1 MHLQKK
7 LKEGKRFYMGDLLK
21 GIATAA
27 AAAVL
32 AFSMTACSQQT
43 LIPET
48 ETSAEETV
56 SEAET
61 QELFQAETESAG
73 AEAAGPEAEDLK
85 DVAGLVGMN
94 DEVTAD
100 LLGGGEE
107 NWTEDSSFYIGRT
120 YNVQL
125 FDVPCQVFTTCGQD
139 NTVES
144 VSVWIV
150 SGERQVTD
158 EEAKEWESRVTEMMG
173 TEPVYDK
180 GISEGGSQNCRWNA
194 NGMAATMNRMAD
206 ILTVSF
212 QPAVGELK

>member
-56 SEAET
+56 SEA
-61 QELFQAETESAG
+61 A
-73 AEAAGPEAEDLK
+73 DLK
-85 DVAGLVGMN
+85 DVAGLVGMK
-94 DEVTAD
+94 DEATAD

-107 NWTEDSSFYIGRT
+107 NWTEDRSFYIGRT

-125 FDVPCQVFTTCGQD
+125 FDVPCRVFTTCGQD

-180 GISEGGSQNCRWNA
+180 EISEGGSRNCRWNA
-194 NGMAATMNRMAD
+194 GGMAATMNRMAD

>member
-48 ETSAEETV
+48 ETSAEEIV

-61 QELFQAETESAG
+61 QELFQSETESAG
-73 AEAAGPEAEDLK
+73 SEAAGPEAADLK

-94 DEVTAD
+94 DEATAD

-107 NWTEDSSFYIGRT
+107 NWTEDRSFYIGRT

-125 FDVPCQVFTTCGQD
+125 FDVPCRVFTTCGQD

>member
-1 MHLQKK
+1 MSSCLMAVPGIYHL
-7 LKEGKRFYMGDLLK
+7 R
-21 GIATAA
+21 
-27 AAAVL
+27 
-32 AFSMTACSQQT
+32 
-43 LIPET
+43 
-48 ETSAEETV
+48 
-56 SEAET
+56 
-61 QELFQAETESAG
+61 
-73 AEAAGPEAEDLK
+73 
-85 DVAGLVGMN
+85 
-94 DEVTAD
+94 
-100 LLGGGEE
+100 
-107 NWTEDSSFYIGRT
+107 
-120 YNVQL
+120 
-125 FDVPCQVFTTCGQD
+125 QD

>member
-1 MHLQKK
+1 
-7 LKEGKRFYMGDLLK
+7 MGDLLK

-32 AFSMTACSQQT
+32 AFSMTAYSQQT

-73 AEAAGPEAEDLK
+73 AEAAGPEAADLK

-94 DEVTAD
+94 DEATAD

-125 FDVPCQVFTTCGQD
+125 FDVP
-139 NTVES
+139 
-144 VSVWIV
+144 
-150 SGERQVTD
+150 SG
-158 EEAKEWESRVTEMMG
+158 S
-173 TEPVYDK
+173 
-180 GISEGGSQNCRWNA
+180 S
-194 NGMAATMNRMAD
+194 AASAR
-206 ILTVSF
+206 
-212 QPAVGELK
+212 

>member
-43 LIPET
+43 SIPET

-61 QELFQAETESAG
+61 QKPSQAETESAG
-73 AEAAGPEAEDLK
+73 AEAAGLK

-94 DEVTAD
+94 DEATAD

-125 FDVPCQVFTTCGQD
+125 FDVPCRVFTTCGQD

-180 GISEGGSQNCRWNA
+180 EISEGGSRNCRWNA
-194 NGMAATMNRMAD
+194 GGMAATMNRMAD

>member
-73 AEAAGPEAEDLK
+73 AEAAGPEAADLK
-85 DVAGLVGMN
+85 
-94 DEVTAD
+94 
-100 LLGGGEE
+100 
-107 NWTEDSSFYIGRT
+107 
-120 YNVQL
+120 
-125 FDVPCQVFTTCGQD
+125 DVPCQVFTTCGQD

-180 GISEGGSQNCRWNA
+180 EISEGGSRNCRWNA
-194 NGMAATMNRMAD
+194 GGMAATMNRMAD

>member
-1 MHLQKK
+1 
-7 LKEGKRFYMGDLLK
+7 MGDLLK

-56 SEAET
+56 SEA
-61 QELFQAETESAG
+61 A
-73 AEAAGPEAEDLK
+73 DLK

-94 DEVTAD
+94 DEATAD

>member
-43 LIPET
+43 SIPET

-56 SEAET
+56 SEA
-61 QELFQAETESAG
+61 A
-73 AEAAGPEAEDLK
+73 DLK

-94 DEVTAD
+94 DEATAD

-180 GISEGGSQNCRWNA
+180 EISEGGSRNCRWNA

>member
-43 LIPET
+43 SIPET

-56 SEAET
+56 SEA
-61 QELFQAETESAG
+61 A
-73 AEAAGPEAEDLK
+73 DLK
-85 DVAGLVGMN
+85 DVAGLVGMK
-94 DEVTAD
+94 DEATAD

>member
-1 MHLQKK
+1 MKWMI
-7 LKEGKRFYMGDLLK
+7 G
-21 GIATAA
+21 GI
-27 AAAVL
+27 VL
-32 AFSMTACSQQT
+32 AVVLTA
-43 LIPET
+43 
-48 ETSAEETV
+48 SAGCGESKLPEETGTV
-56 SEAET
+56 QET
-61 QELFQAETESAG
+61 QTYSSQEEPSRTAEPAQTEEESPV
-73 AEAAGPEAEDLK
+73 PEADFESLAALLGMED
-85 DVAGLVGMN
+85 A
-94 DEVTAD
+94 ETAD

-180 GISEGGSQNCRWNA
+180 EISEGGSRNCRWNA
-194 NGMAATMNRMAD
+194 GGMAATMNRMAD

>member
-43 LIPET
+43 SIPET

-56 SEAET
+56 
-61 QELFQAETESAG
+61 
-73 AEAAGPEAEDLK
+73 
-85 DVAGLVGMN
+85 LVGMN
-94 DEVTAD
+94 DEATAD

>member
-61 QELFQAETESAG
+61 QELFQAEMESAG
-73 AEAAGPEAEDLK
+73 AEAAGPEAADLK

-94 DEVTAD
+94 DEATAD

-107 NWTEDSSFYIGRT
+107 NWTEDSSFSSDGRIMSSCLMCRAR
-120 YNVQL
+120 YL
-125 FDVPCQVFTTCGQD
+125 PPAAR
-139 NTVES
+139 
-144 VSVWIV
+144 I
-150 SGERQVTD
+150 
-158 EEAKEWESRVTEMMG
+158 
-173 TEPVYDK
+173 
-180 GISEGGSQNCRWNA
+180 IRWNPCLS
-194 NGMAATMNRMAD
+194 GSSAASAR
-206 ILTVSF
+206 
-212 QPAVGELK
+212 

>member
-56 SEAET
+56 SEA
-61 QELFQAETESAG
+61 A
-73 AEAAGPEAEDLK
+73 DLK
-85 DVAGLVGMN
+85 DVAGLVGMK
-94 DEVTAD
+94 DEATAD

-107 NWTEDSSFYIGRT
+107 NWTEDRSFYIGRT

>member
-43 LIPET
+43 SIPET

-56 SEAET
+56 SEA
-61 QELFQAETESAG
+61 A
-73 AEAAGPEAEDLK
+73 DLK

-94 DEVTAD
+94 DEATAD

>member
-56 SEAET
+56 SEA
-61 QELFQAETESAG
+61 A
-73 AEAAGPEAEDLK
+73 DLK
-85 DVAGLVGMN
+85 DVAGLVGMK
-94 DEVTAD
+94 DEATAD

-107 NWTEDSSFYIGRT
+107 NWTEDRSFYSGRT

>member
-56 SEAET
+56 SEA
-61 QELFQAETESAG
+61 A
-73 AEAAGPEAEDLK
+73 DLK

-94 DEVTAD
+94 DEATAD

-107 NWTEDSSFYIGRT
+107 NWTEDRSFYIGRT

-125 FDVPCQVFTTCGQD
+125 FDVPCRVFTTCGQD

-180 GISEGGSQNCRWNA
+180 EISEGGSRNCRWNA
-194 NGMAATMNRMAD
+194 GGMAATMNRMAD